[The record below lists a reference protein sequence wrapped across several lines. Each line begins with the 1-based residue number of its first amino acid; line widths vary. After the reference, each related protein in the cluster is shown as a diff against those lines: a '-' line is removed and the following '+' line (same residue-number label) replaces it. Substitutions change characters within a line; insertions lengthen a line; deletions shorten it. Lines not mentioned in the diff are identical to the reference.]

1 MEIELSKNTSL
12 NKPKLRYLPLHDSDV
27 FPLGEYRIKT
37 AKT

>member
-1 MEIELSKNTSL
+1 MEKLSL
-12 NKPKLRYLPLHDSDV
+12 NKHKLRYLPLCESDV